1 VSAGALEFLREL
13 ERADEAVAAVLAEL
27 DELADET
34 QRIGARALELE
45 TFFVKLPAERER
57 PAAALAAAEVE
68 AAAGR
73 AALAAAEAELTVA
86 EERGDAERR
95 AAAKRAEVR
104 ARDALRMAERRA
116 ASSRDD
122 AAELERRREGA
133 EEETNA
139 LEGRARAIAAALATR
154 SQLAENGGQPP
165 EPGLA
170 GLSAWA
176 TQARAALFV
185 ARGGLAREREGVI
198 RQANELG
205 ALVLGEPLTASS
217 AAIVTRRV
225 EQARGPSS

>member
-1 VSAGALEFLREL
+1 MSASALEFLREL

-57 PAAALAAAEVE
+57 AAGALAAAAREATAARDAVAAAEVE
-68 AAAGR
+68 
-73 AALAAAEAELTVA
+73 LAAAE
-86 EERGDAERR
+86 ERADAERL
-95 AAAKRAEVR
+95 AAARRAEVR

-116 ASSRDD
+116 AASRAD
-122 AAELERRREGA
+122 AAELERAREDA
-133 EEETNA
+133 EGETST
-139 LEGRARAIAAALATR
+139 LDERARAIAAALATR

-165 EPGLA
+165 DPGLA
-170 GLSAWA
+170 GISAWA

-217 AAIVTRRV
+217 AATVARRV
-225 EQARGPSS
+225 EQAGGR